1 MNTST
6 VRYEEQGDVAT
17 VTLLRDRI
25 DMQLV
30 RELTAVCDRLEDQSD
45 TRVVVFRGADGV
57 FCRGIDYADFK
68 PDQPVDIH
76 GFNKWEKMC
85 VRVERLRKVTVSV
98 LQGPVV
104 GGGVQLALVTD
115 ARVMAPD
122 ATLQLDEVHHGFL
135 PGMATW
141 RLAKYVGLGHAK
153 RLVMRCPVVPA
164 DEALRLGLV
173 DRVTDSA
180 DATALAAATDQIIAE
195 FGPTHVV
202 AVTLARRLL
211 NESYEFSYEDA
222 IGHFLAAQHRSISQT
237 AFLETLKKNKGDQGE
252 T

>member
-1 MNTST
+1 MNAET
-6 VRYEEQGDVAT
+6 VRYEERGEVAH

-30 RELTAVCDRLEDQSD
+30 RELTAVCNHLEDDSA
-45 TRVVVFRGADGV
+45 TKVVVFRGAGGV

-76 GFNKWEKMC
+76 GFGKWEKMC
-85 VRVERLRKVTVSV
+85 VRIERLRKVTVSV
-98 LQGPVV
+98 LEGAVV

-135 PGMATW
+135 PGMATY

-153 RLVMRCPVVPA
+153 RLVMRCPVVTA

-173 DRVTDSA
+173 DRVTA
-180 DATALAAATDQIIAE
+180 DVDAATDAVIAE

-237 AFLETLKKNKGDQGE
+237 AFLETLRKKGGE
-252 T
+252 